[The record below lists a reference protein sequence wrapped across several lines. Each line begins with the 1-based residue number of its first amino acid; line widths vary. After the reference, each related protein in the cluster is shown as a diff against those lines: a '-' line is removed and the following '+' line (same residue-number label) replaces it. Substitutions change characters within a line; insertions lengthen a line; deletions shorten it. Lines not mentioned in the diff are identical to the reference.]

1 MNIKVY
7 RDSKISMK
15 RQIIILS
22 AGFGLLALSMLVYSV
37 FMNNKKERPVF
48 EKDSTKAAYVQ
59 VYTPSIVP
67 VSIVESGNL
76 TAKHKVS
83 LFSEVQGVL
92 EPTKKEFRA
101 GVKFNK
107 GELILKI
114 QDDEHF
120 STLQSQKST
129 LQNLIASIMPDIRLD
144 FPESYEAWNSYLSDF
159 DINSSVKE
167 LPKASTDKEKYF
179 ITGRNI
185 YTNFYTVKNLEARL
199 EKFYIRAPY
208 SGVLTEALVTTGTL
222 IRSGQIMGEF
232 IDPSIFEVGLSIN
245 LNLASRL
252 AVGETVELSEG
263 VSSKTWRGRVS
274 RINPKIDVNTQT
286 LMCFIEVKG
295 DGLKEG
301 MFLNAT
307 IPGNSYENAFL
318 ISRKLLVDN
327 KAVYVVEDN
336 KLKLSPVSTLF
347 FNDDTVVISGLNDG
361 DLLLSR
367 NIPGAFSGLGVEIIN
382 NDNNPN

>member
-1 MNIKVY
+1 
-7 RDSKISMK
+7 MK

-22 AGFGLLALSMLVYSV
+22 AGLGLLALAMLVYSV

-48 EKDSTKAAYVQ
+48 ETDSTKSAYVQ
-59 VYTPSIVP
+59 VYTPAVVP

-76 TAKHKVS
+76 IAKHKVS

-107 GELILKI
+107 GELILKV

-159 DINSSVKE
+159 DINSSVKN
-167 LPKASTDKEKYF
+167 LPEAMSDKEKYF

-208 SGVLTEALVTTGTL
+208 NGVLTEALVTTGTL
-222 IRSGQIMGEF
+222 IRSGQKMGEF
-232 IDPSIFEVGLSIN
+232 IDPTVFELGLSVN
-245 LNLASRL
+245 VNLASRL
-252 AVGETVELSEG
+252 AVGEIVNLSDVENSR
-263 VSSKTWRGRVS
+263 TWSGRVS

-286 LMCFIEVKG
+286 LMCFIELRGK
-295 DGLKEG
+295 DLKEG

-307 IPGNSYENAFL
+307 IPGNSFENAFL

-336 KLKLSPVSTLF
+336 RLKLIPVSTLF
-347 FNDDTVVISGLNDG
+347 FNDDTVVISGLKQG

-367 NIPGAFSGLGVEIIN
+367 NIPGAFSGLAVEIKK
-382 NDNNPN
+382 NDK